1 MKTSKIQSSSELGT
15 PKTQKSEFIS
25 ENLNFF
31 QSDFIIVSVWAH
43 WDHTKFKYTRLNN
56 GPFLGEDHRVCKND
70 TLFYQKFRSVWL
82 LTGLG
87 NIRLEAVRCIPL
99 HFAIWE
105 RNRRNN
111 LDSGSTETSRR
122 GETPWP
128 LQVLTYMRSKFHQ
141 KNCQNYIN
149 NISWQHFYQ

>member
-1 MKTSKIQSSSELGT
+1 MGLPRPFFENYDSR
-15 PKTQKSEFIS
+15 KSEFIS
-25 ENLNFF
+25 IRFHYSIRLGSLG
-31 QSDFIIVSVWAH
+31 SDEIH
-43 WDHTKFKYTRLNN
+43 YTRLNN
-56 GPFLGEDHRVCKND
+56 GPFLDEDHRVCKND

-82 LTGLG
+82 LIGLG

-141 KNCQNYIN
+141 KTVEI
-149 NISWQHFYQ
+149 ILII